1 MGEYGPDLESVTV
14 AFDEE
19 TIEVL
24 DEKAFADHRDN
35 REAAIR
41 EYLDEWLKRR
51 ADGADGTE
59 SANGGGGADTEPPE

>member
-19 TIEVL
+19 TIKAL

-41 EYLDEWLKRR
+41 DCLDEWLKRR

-59 SANGGGGADTEPPE
+59 SADGADTEPPE

>member
-1 MGEYGPDLESVTV
+1 MDEYGPDLESVTV

-19 TIEVL
+19 TIEAL

-41 EYLDEWLKRR
+41 DCLDEWLKGR
-51 ADGADGTE
+51 ADGDDD
-59 SANGGGGADTEPPE
+59 DTERSE